1 MFQFARFASGPYEFG
16 VRILRHDPEGVP
28 PFGNPRIEACVPLPE
43 AYRSLPRP
51 SSPPGAKASTTVPL
65 VAYRALTM
73 ALSCS
78 SRFHCLSRFFQ
89 KSICFRVPYVL
100 THKSLFQRPFEERE
114 QLAFFYLSS
123 AEKRQIL
130 FSKSLLIKA
139 RPICIGCRFMCGTLK
154 TEQRKRPKSEL
165 FFE

>member
-1 MFQFARFASGPYEFG
+1 
-16 VRILRHDPEGVP
+16 
-28 PFGNPRIEACVPLPE
+28 
-43 AYRSLPRP
+43 
-51 SSPPGAKASTTVPL
+51 
-65 VAYRALTM
+65 M